1 VVGGT
6 AMMANYSDDMDFYGT
21 NTVTEQFNKHT
32 ILPSNSTL
40 LRLWNVPYS
49 EIYAINALIEGVK
62 TSTTIN
68 GEDRNRLLG
77 EAMFLRAFNFFYL
90 TNIFGEIPYITTT
103 DYKIN
108 TLVSKTP
115 TTQIWQ
121 NIISDLTMA
130 ESLLPDSYPTEA
142 RVRANKSV
150 VQAMLARVYLY
161 TNDYPKAQD
170 YASKVIN
177 NSNYAI
183 EPDPAL
189 VFFNGSLSTIW
200 SFHPGIAG
208 QNTKDAASYNF
219 ISGPPSR
226 PALSTFLYNSF
237 EPGDLRKSLWISI
250 VTNGAKSWYRS
261 SKYKSTTS
269 TEPSREYTIILR
281 LEEQYL
287 IRAEARALS
296 GNITG
301 AQQDVNVTRN
311 RAGLSNTTATTK
323 EDLKTAILLERR
335 YEFFTEQSHR
345 WFDLKRTG
353 TASAVLSTIKPGWR
367 STDLVFP
374 IPESELLLN
383 KNLLPQNTGY

>member
-1 VVGGT
+1 MKFQYRLIKKRTFEQAIQFCAIALIFFCIFSCDSFTEVDVPKSDLTGIAVYQDAATAKAALADIYARLREGGIASGTVVGGT

-21 NTVTEQFNKHT
+21 STVTEQFNKHT

-62 TSTTIN
+62 TSNAIS
-68 GEDRNRLLG
+68 GEDRDRLLG
-77 EAMFLRAFNFFYL
+77 EAMFLRAFNYFYL

-108 TLVSKTP
+108 TVVSKTP
-115 TTQIWQ
+115 ITQIWQ
-121 NIISDLTMA
+121 NIISDLTLA
-130 ESLLPDSYPTEA
+130 ESLLPNSYPTDS

-170 YASKVIN
+170 YASRVIS

-189 VFFNGSLSTIW
+189 VFLNGNPSTIW

-208 QNTKDAASYNF
+208 QNTKDASSFNF
-219 ISGPPSR
+219 IIGPPSR
-226 PALSTFLYNSF
+226 PALSAFLYNSF
-237 EPGDLRKSLWISI
+237 ESGDLRKSIWIRI
-250 VTNGAKSWYRS
+250 VSNGANTWYRPY
-261 SKYKSTTS
+261 KYKSTTA

-281 LEEQYL
+281 LEE
-287 IRAEARALS
+287 
-296 GNITG
+296 
-301 AQQDVNVTRN
+301 
-311 RAGLSNTTATTK
+311 
-323 EDLKTAILLERR
+323 
-335 YEFFTEQSHR
+335 
-345 WFDLKRTG
+345 
-353 TASAVLSTIKPGWR
+353 
-367 STDLVFP
+367 
-374 IPESELLLN
+374 
-383 KNLLPQNTGY
+383 